1 MVKKSKAGVTR
12 QAIELKAQA
21 RSHTRHSAVEWA
33 KLLREQRRSGF
44 TVDVFCTERRLAKST
59 FWYWRRRV
67 AVSVTQGEVAEV
79 GTAANFLAV
88 PVSAPNE
95 SFEILAGDLRV
106 RLEGVAAQRVLDA
119 IVARIAGAT

>member
-33 KLLREQRRSGF
+33 KLLGEQRRSGL

-67 AVSVTQGEVAEV
+67 AVSATQVAEV

-88 PVSAPNE
+88 AVSAPNE

>member
-1 MVKKSKAGVTR
+1 MIKKSKAGVTR

-21 RSHTRHSAVEWA
+21 RSHMRHSAVEWA
-33 KLLREQRRSGF
+33 KLLREQRRSGL

-59 FWYWRRRV
+59 FWYWRRRF
-67 AVSVTQGEVAEV
+67 AVSVTQVAEV